1 MPAKKKTDTAPTK
14 TDKSP
19 AKKASVKKKADTA
32 PVEKVSAKKK
42 TDTAPVE
49 KVSAKKKTDTAPVEK
64 VSAKKKTADAPVENE
79 SQSVFSIGKKIKKVR
94 SERNMTLDQV
104 ANQSGFSVDYLKE
117 LEAGK
122 VIPPVGTLL
131 QIARAM
137 GIDSGFF
144 LKEEEGKLEKRV
156 KEYSKRTDNYA
167 YTTLTP
173 GAENKHLKAFRVVI
187 DPMTDHEGVGYQ
199 HEGEEFVYVLS
210 GKVEV
215 IVGDN
220 VNALEK
226 EDCLHF
232 NSGIKHNL
240 RNTGKKAAEL
250 IVIIFSP

>member
-1 MPAKKKTDTAPTK
+1 MPAKKKTDTAPAK
-14 TDKSP
+14 TDKTP
-19 AKKASVKKKADTA
+19 AK
-32 PVEKVSAKKK
+32 KVSAKKK
-42 TDTAPVE
+42 A
-49 KVSAKKKTDTAPVEK
+49 AAM
-64 VSAKKKTADAPVENE
+64 PVENE
-79 SQSVFSIGKKIKKVR
+79 SENVFSIGKKIKKVR
-94 SERNMTLDQV
+94 AERNMTLEHV
-104 ANQSGFSVDYLKE
+104 ANQTGFSTDYLKE

-122 VIPPVGTLL
+122 MIPPVGTLL

-187 DPMTDHEGVGYQ
+187 DPLTDHEGVGYQ
-199 HEGEEFVYVLS
+199 HEGEEFVYVIS
-210 GKVEV
+210 GKVEI

-226 EDCLHF
+226 DDSLHF

>member
-1 MPAKKKTDTAPTK
+1 MPAKKKTDTAPVK
-14 TDKSP
+14 KDKAP
-19 AKKASVKKKADTA
+19 AK
-32 PVEKVSAKKK
+32 KVSAKKK
-42 TDTAPVE
+42 TDKAPEE
-49 KVSAKKKTDTAPVEK
+49 KVSVKKKTEAAPAEK
-64 VSAKKKTADAPVENE
+64 EP
-79 SQSVFSIGKKIKKVR
+79 QPVFSVGRNIKSVR
-94 SERNMTLDQV
+94 SEKNMTLEQV
-104 ANQSGFSVDYLKE
+104 ANQTGFSVEYLKD

-137 GIDSGFF
+137 GIDSGYF
-144 LKEEEGKLEKRV
+144 LKEEEVKLEKRV

-187 DPMTDHEGVGYQ
+187 DPMTEHKGVGYQ

-210 GKVEV
+210 GKVE
-215 IVGDN
+215 ILVGDN

-226 EDCLHF
+226 DDCLHF

-240 RNTGKKAAEL
+240 RNTGKKEAEL
-250 IVIIFSP
+250 LVIIFSP